1 MKRGPAQI
9 IEQITGVLSQAV
21 PGGLAE
27 EVRENVQAALRGA
40 FERLDLVTREEFE
53 VQEAV
58 LRRTREKLEQLQA
71 KLSELEARLGD
82 RGKEG

>member
-1 MKRGPAQI
+1 MKRGPVQI
-9 IEQITGVLSQAV
+9 IEQITGILGQAV

-27 EVRENVQAALRGA
+27 EVKENVQAALRSA

-58 LRRTREKLEQLQA
+58 LRRTREKLERLQA
-71 KLSELEARLGD
+71 KLADLEKRLE
-82 RGKEG
+82 EGQNKD

>member
-9 IEQITGVLSQAV
+9 IEQITSVLAQTI

-71 KLSELEARLGD
+71 KLNELEQRLGK
-82 RGKEG
+82 GGGQE